1 MIFYSLTTTI
11 VLIISYKYN
20 SIINVGS
27 NLLNQITYLNMKS
40 TSEILIE
47 YNLLLISSYLIFRTL
62 EHLKTVNWH
71 SLIRM
76 IPMVEKKIQKEINK
90 SVDKIR
96 TDLKSP
102 TDEFDNFHKLPMI
115 PLHKQNIKDMM
126 YNLSKVGHFDYKN
139 G

>member
-47 YNLLLISSYLIFRTL
+47 YNLLLISSYLIFRTF
-62 EHLKTVNWH
+62 ENLKTVNWH

-96 TDLKSP
+96 NDLKGP

-115 PLHKQNIKDMM
+115 PILDSIIH
-126 YNLSKVGHFDYKN
+126 NLWSWMD
-139 G
+139 